1 MILSPTIFI
10 LVVNPSD
17 AKTILIWDTLVNTMA
32 AGGLAPCV
40 TEPCSPRDNEWMSNA
55 HTTIHTAADQTTFNI
70 ITGGG
75 QQSNMQLLH
84 QGSFPLLKLLNAHH
98 IFNYAYIEI
107 DIFGVI
113 KSVMRQKLSK

>member
-1 MILSPTIFI
+1 MILSPTMFI

-40 TEPCSPRDNEWMSNA
+40 TEPCSPRDNEWMSDA
-55 HTTIHTAADQTTFNI
+55 HTPIHTAADQATLNL

-75 QQSNMQLLH
+75 RQSNMQLLH
-84 QGSFPLLKLLNAHH
+84 QGSFPLLKWHH
-98 IFNYAYIEI
+98 IFNYSYIELY
-107 DIFGVI
+107 IFGVI
-113 KSVMRQKLSK
+113 KSIMRQKLSK